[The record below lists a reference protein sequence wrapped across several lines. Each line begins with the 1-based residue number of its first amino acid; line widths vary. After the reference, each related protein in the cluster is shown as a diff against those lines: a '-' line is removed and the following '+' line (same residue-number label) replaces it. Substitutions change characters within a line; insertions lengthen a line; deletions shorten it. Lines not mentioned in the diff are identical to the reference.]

1 MSLTNQCSLQS
12 TNCKI
17 TCDMPICYAGDNTLT
32 MQNYDCIVLH
42 GFLKQ
47 ISFLFGCI
55 TLWYIVPHRRLLDF
69 YFFVFEA
76 LPYTVFVFPFTFV
89 L

>member
-42 GFLKQ
+42 GFFK
-47 ISFLFGCI
+47 
-55 TLWYIVPHRRLLDF
+55 TN
-69 YFFVFEA
+69 FFFIRVYNSVVYSIA
-76 LPYTVFVFPFTFV
+76 PPPT
-89 L
+89 

>member
-1 MSLTNQCSLQS
+1 MSLTNQCSFQS

-42 GFLKQ
+42 GFF
-47 ISFLFGCI
+47 IRVYNS
-55 TLWYIVPHRRLLDF
+55 
-69 YFFVFEA
+69 
-76 LPYTVFVFPFTFV
+76 V
-89 L
+89 LYSIAPPTT